1 MNLIERILQLLEAPN
16 FNAEYKKFVSQGYH
30 KAGLGKNVDMFFK
43 LELKRKRFFKNCFE
57 KKSETK
63 TLKSVALPTP

>member
-43 LELKRKRFFKNCFE
+43 LELKRKRFFQ
-57 KKSETK
+57 K
-63 TLKSVALPTP
+63 TVLKRKHSKALPTL